1 MTSLGKSSKKN
12 SILSE
17 TSGDVIFSEDTV
29 IIQPKKGYRFNSD
42 SMILSWFI
50 HKILIENEIKDALE
64 IGAGTGIISIVLK
77 KRGFKPQITCVEV
90 QEDMFFLLSKN
101 IINNNLSDDL
111 LAVHEDFRIYADN
124 VKAPVDL
131 IFSNPPF
138 FGISTGKINE
148 NSTKA
153 LCRHEFFGTLNDFF
167 ISSTKIL
174 KKNGH
179 FIFVYP
185 ISRIQ
190 YALGCA
196 RSCNLML
203 KNICFF
209 RENNSVAPSSFTAH
223 LVYKSSESSSCP
235 ELITMRDETGG
246 YSQTGKKIM
255 YYQN

>member
-1 MTSLGKSSKKN
+1 MTSLGKSFKN
-12 SILSE
+12 NSTCSE
-17 TSGDVIFSEDTV
+17 TSGDVIFSKDTIV
-29 IIQPKKGYRFNSD
+29 VQPKKGYRFNSD

-50 HKILIENEIKDALE
+50 HKILLENEIKNALD
-64 IGAGTGIISIVLK
+64 IGAGTGIVSIVLK
-77 KRGFKPQITCVEV
+77 KRGFNPQITCVEV
-90 QEDMFFLLSKN
+90 QEEMYSLLLKN
-101 IINNNLSDDL
+101 IINNNLLNEL
-111 LAVHEDFRIYADN
+111 LPIHDDFRMFAN
-124 VKAPVDL
+124 NSKKPFDL

-138 FGISTGKINE
+138 FGITTGKINE

-153 LCRHEFFGTLNDFF
+153 LCRHEFFGNLNDFF

-190 YALGCA
+190 YALSCA
-196 RSCNLML
+196 KDCNLML

-209 RENNSVAPSSFTAH
+209 RENSSVEPSSFTAH
-223 LVYKSSESSSCP
+223 LVYKSSESSSFP
-235 ELITMRDETGG
+235 EIITMRDETGE
-246 YSQTGKKIM
+246 YSQIGKKIM